1 MGRTGAGK
9 SSMTLSL
16 FRLIESAGGEITI
29 DGVRISDLGLH
40 ELRSKITILPQ
51 VSISNVLSVTRSF
64 ECIDQR
70 VKRILDIL
78 FKIEI
83 PH

>member
-1 MGRTGAGK
+1 
-9 SSMTLSL
+9 MTLSL

>member
-1 MGRTGAGK
+1 
-9 SSMTLSL
+9 MTLSL

-51 VSISNVLSVTRSF
+51 VSISNVYCLLLVLSNV
-64 ECIDQR
+64 DQR